1 MELEY
6 LSVKEFAEEANVS
19 VQSIYKRI
27 NKAED
32 PIHQFLKADEKTPM
46 IAAAALE
53 VIYNKSSKPLRS
65 EKKSAEAAAADQM
78 QKEYIELLKQQ
89 LEAAQNEL
97 QEKNKMIGE
106 LLEQAKI
113 KEQTHTQIVQ
123 EFQQI
128 INNQQML
135 TAADKSRVLA
145 LENAEDKKKGF
156 FRFFGRK
163 RKTEQGEPNNE
174 Q

>member
-6 LSVKEFAEEANVS
+6 LSIKDFAEAASVS

-27 NKAED
+27 NKADD
-32 PIHQFLKADEKTPM
+32 PIHQFLKDEKPPL

-53 VIYNKSSKPLRS
+53 VIYKRGEQPLHR
-65 EKKSAEAAAADQM
+65 ERAAAADQT
-78 QKEYIELLKQQ
+78 QKDYIDLLKQQ
-89 LEAAQNEL
+89 LEAAQTEL
-97 QEKNKMIGE
+97 QEKNKMIAE

-113 KEQTHTQIVQ
+113 KDQKHTEIIQ

-128 INNQQML
+128 INQQQML
-135 TAADKSRVLA
+135 TAADKNRVLA
-145 LENAEDKKKGF
+145 LESAESKKKGF
-156 FRFFGRK
+156 FSRFRK
-163 RKTEQGEPNNE
+163 KNKGEQGEQQNE

>member
-6 LSVKEFAEEANVS
+6 LSVKEFAEEAHVS

-53 VIYNKSSKPLRS
+53 VIYNKASKPLRY
-65 EKKSAEAAAADQM
+65 EKKSTEAAAADEM
-78 QKEYIELLKQQ
+78 QKEYIELIKQQ

-97 QEKNKMIGE
+97 QEKNK
-106 LLEQAKI
+106 
-113 KEQTHTQIVQ
+113 
-123 EFQQI
+123 
-128 INNQQML
+128 
-135 TAADKSRVLA
+135 
-145 LENAEDKKKGF
+145 
-156 FRFFGRK
+156 
-163 RKTEQGEPNNE
+163 
-174 Q
+174 